1 MAGRVPVVSKLGPVA
16 ELCGIGGGVMGE
28 LGHVAPVVRVG
39 HRHTHAAHLWTWVL
53 RMIPVWSEGRDG
65 GLNGGSLVSFFN
77 RTKDVGNGKR
87 CSLFW
92 TEGHNLSV

>member
-39 HRHTHAAHLWTWVL
+39 PITC
-53 RMIPVWSEGRDG
+53 M
-65 GLNGGSLVSFFN
+65 
-77 RTKDVGNGKR
+77 
-87 CSLFW
+87 W
-92 TEGHNLSV
+92 TEKTENCK